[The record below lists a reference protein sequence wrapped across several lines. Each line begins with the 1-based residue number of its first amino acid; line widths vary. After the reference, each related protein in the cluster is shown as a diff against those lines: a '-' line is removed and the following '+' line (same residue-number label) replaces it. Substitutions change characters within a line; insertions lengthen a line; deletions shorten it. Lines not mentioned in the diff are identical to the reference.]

1 MQGKGPGLTR
11 LCYIHV
17 SVVVL
22 HTQVNTEQDM
32 PEHNVYVPSRKR
44 MARVCV
50 ASHPQN
56 IQFLLPRANSYLC
69 NSHTVYSNQGRLGA
83 SRTSSLI
90 LTPRTTQLLQIMI
103 KKEEKLGYLEFYLSS
118 SE

>member
-1 MQGKGPGLTR
+1 
-11 LCYIHV
+11 
-17 SVVVL
+17 
-22 HTQVNTEQDM
+22 M
-32 PEHNVYVPSRKR
+32 PEHNVYVPSWKR

-56 IQFLLPRANSYLC
+56 IQFLLPRANSYHC
-69 NSHTVYSNQGRLGA
+69 NSHSVYNNQRGDAPVTRLGA
-83 SRTSSLI
+83 SRTFSFI

-118 SE
+118 SK